1 MNQNNMPNVGVTPD
15 VKARMK
21 VFLFYVAD
29 IVLVL
34 VWCGVAMIIANLVFP
49 DSRAGINWLFQG
61 INLVFAV
68 WLVITPYHNPGK
80 KNYQLVINELLMG
93 GHYYHSYSYYEFDSL
108 SALLTIGGLKQNAQ
122 NKQRRG

>member
-1 MNQNNMPNVGVTPD
+1 
-15 VKARMK
+15 
-21 VFLFYVAD
+21 
-29 IVLVL
+29 
-34 VWCGVAMIIANLVFP
+34 MIIANLVFP

-80 KNYQLVINELLMG
+80 KNYQLVINDLLMG

-108 SALLTIGGLKQNAQ
+108 SALLTIGGLKQDAQ
-122 NKQRRG
+122 NKQQRG